1 MKTYLKFIDWLR
13 DYITHYVDIFKFL
26 QNRKIELLREELVA
40 ESARRFYS
48 AKTRVQNFIDLK
60 IVFFKTLQNILS
72 KSFYLMHVNT
82 KRQLFIDLNVNKKFD
97 IEIMLY
103 YVKKIYFK
111 NFKLDQF
118 SSRHVIESIFFFNR
132 LVIETES
139 RYWFIELKIVD
150 IVWIFKKIKHIV
162 KVFTVS
168 IVIYTNHDF
177 ALNIINQITLSIT
190 FIDKLNLRLIRVFDY
205 IQRFNL
211 NIRHKFDKQHIVSDA
226 FSRLTNA
233 NISTSPRRNSDD
245 DELNAL
251 FIISLIE
258 MN

>member
-1 MKTYLKFIDWLR
+1 
-13 DYITHYVDIFKFL
+13 
-26 QNRKIELLREELVA
+26 
-40 ESARRFYS
+40 
-48 AKTRVQNFIDLK
+48 
-60 IVFFKTLQNILS
+60 
-72 KSFYLMHVNT
+72 MHVNT